1 MYQLLYL
8 LRDVV
13 ALRRGPQDA
22 PHSPRLLAEIAALLV
37 ALELTLAWLKGMSLR
52 DVFAGALLSLVVTL
66 GALHL
71 LLALRG
77 LRNRFVQ
84 SAIALV
90 GCSFLFTAIT
100 LPFNL
105 LIGDVPANAQQ
116 MTPTQLLIGFI
127 LLPIVVW
134 QLVVNAHILRH
145 SLDVSFSTA
154 LGIAG
159 LWIVVIL
166 ALATLGGPLVAT

>member
-8 LRDVV
+8 LRDVI

-90 GCSFLFTAIT
+90 GCSFLFTVIT

-134 QLVVNAHILRH
+134 QLLVNAHILRH

-166 ALATLGGPLVAT
+166 ALATVAGPYVAT